1 MGEREGADRVRAM
14 QPGSARWFE
23 RGRKTIGGA
32 YGHDGRYNRPFAT
45 YIERA
50 RGGYKWDV
58 DGNRYID
65 YRLGN
70 GALMLGHADP
80 DVNAAVAAVLEKG
93 THFGNDHPL
102 QVEWGERVQ
111 RMVPCA
117 ERVRFVNS
125 GTEANMLAC
134 RLARGFTRRS
144 KILRF
149 EAHFHGWHDELLT
162 GMSPPFDLPPSVGL
176 APGAAAGVV
185 MIPDND
191 LDLLDRTLAGDQEIA
206 AVIVEASGASWGT
219 VPLQPGF
226 LKGVREVTRRRDV
239 LMILDEVITGFRWAP
254 GGVQERFGITPD
266 LSTHA
271 KIIAGGLPGGAVCG
285 GADILRGL
293 EFTGEPRHDRYERVM
308 HYGTFNANPLSA
320 AAGIACL
327 VKLEGGGATRRADE
341 VAAAI
346 REGMDA
352 VLERQGIAGYVYGE
366 ASAFHIYLAPPPG
379 RGVRRRA
386 DLITTD
392 AATLKGIPTT
402 VVMAVQNGFRTRGIE
417 LMSYTGGLTCAA
429 HTLSDAADTVAAF
442 DDLMAELAGT
452 VVATL

>member
-1 MGEREGADRVRAM
+1 MEEREGAGRVRAM

-23 RGRKTIGGA
+23 RGTKTIGGA
-32 YGHDGRYNRPFAT
+32 YGHDGRYNPPFPT

-50 RGGYKWDV
+50 RGGHKWDV

-80 DVNAAVAAVLEKG
+80 DVNAAVAAILEKG

-111 RMVPCA
+111 RLVPCA

-134 RLARGFTRRS
+134 RLARGFTRRP

-149 EAHFHGWHDELLT
+149 AGHFHGWHDELLT
-162 GMSPPFDLPPSVGL
+162 GMTPPFDVPPSLGL
-176 APGAAAGVV
+176 APGAAAGVT
-185 MIPDND
+185 MIPDDD
-191 LDLLDRTLAGDQEIA
+191 LDLLEGTLAADREIA
-206 AVIVEASGASWGT
+206 AVILEASGASWGT
-219 VPLQPGF
+219 VPLPASF
-226 LKGVREVTRRRDV
+226 LKGVREVTRRHDV

-254 GGVQERFGITPD
+254 GGAQERFGVTPD

-285 GADILRGL
+285 SADILRGL
-293 EFTGEPRHDRYERVM
+293 DFTGDSRHDRYRRVM

-327 VKLEGGGATRRADE
+327 KKLDGGEATRRAEE
-341 VAAAI
+341 VAAAL

-352 VLERQGIAGYVYGE
+352 VLERRGIAGYVYGE
-366 ASAFHIYLAPPPG
+366 ASTFHIYLAAPLAP
-379 RGVRRRA
+379 RVQRRA
-386 DLITTD
+386 DLVTTD

-402 VVMAVQNGFRTRGIE
+402 MVMAVQNGFRARGVE
-417 LMSYTGGLTCAA
+417 LMSYTGGMTCAA
-429 HTLSDAADTVAAF
+429 HGREDAAQTVSAF
-442 DDLMAELAGT
+442 DDLMGELAGT